1 MAEIKQIL
9 IEIDLETG
17 GVVGGS
23 SKINSELKKI
33 GANAK
38 VVQTEVN
45 KAAAAMQK
53 NLAGSAGIAGAAAT
67 ELGRTISDLPFGI
80 TAVTNNISQ
89 LGNMFALLVTSAGGV
104 TAALTAM
111 RTALMGPVGILIAFQ
126 AVVAG
131 VEMFAQSQRKAKKE
145 TDDLKKSIDE
155 INELYGDQ
163 RARLIALGNAAIFG
177 SESQRKALAENMK
190 EVKAY
195 LEAAET
201 TGEVT
206 SQVVDEAVRLGLNLI
221 EARRNAAIAEQEY
234 LEVVNT
240 AGRDST
246 AAAIKF
252 AEASQKVIDAEKA
265 LNLQKQEDI
274 KLTAKRSEK
283 EEERIR
289 LQEAALRRLQDQTD
303 KFIRDKEASEIA
315 QLDRSYQR
323 EIEAAEKVGADTTNI
338 EEFYANE
345 RVRVKEEFAEKRA
358 KNERDANYKIESAQR
373 DHNIK
378 MARLEA
384 QLAGNRIQESNRTE
398 KEILDV
404 EISIL
409 ESRIKVLKILA
420 QTSDVAKRSLDEALI
435 VLGDLIKRRDSL
447 VENNLNK
454 ISGALDTVKQG
465 LSSLNEILN
474 AQAQR
479 EMDIE
484 EAKTIA
490 QNDALRS
497 RLRNEQLSAEQ
508 RDAINQQISR
518 NEAKLIEEQNKMKEK
533 AFKRDK
539 AFRISMGLI
548 DTASST
554 LKAFGSQIIPGD
566 PTSLVRAKIA
576 AKLAA
581 VFGLAQVAA
590 IASQSFVPQASPS
603 PNLTAQT
610 PGGGAGAEPQ
620 FNVIG
625 ATGQNQLAAAI
636 AATQQQPV
644 KAYVVSNDVTTAQ
657 SLDRNIVA
665 EASL

>member
-9 IEIDLETG
+9 IEIDLQTG
-17 GVVGGS
+17 NVVGGTEQVNKQLRS
-23 SKINSELKKI
+23 LS
-33 GANAK
+33 ANAK
-38 VVQTEVN
+38 LATTEIN
-45 KAAAAMQK
+45 KASAAMQK

-104 TAALTAM
+104 RAALTAM
-111 RTALMGPVGILIAFQ
+111 RTALMGPVGILVAFQ
-126 AVVAG
+126 AAVAG
-131 VEMFAQSQRKAKKE
+131 IELWAQSQRRAKKD

-155 INELYGDQ
+155 INKTFGEQQSILD
-163 RARLIALGNAAIFG
+163 ALGRAAIY
-177 SESQRKALAENMK
+177 SPEARAALAENMK
-190 EVKAY
+190 EVKAF
-195 LEAAET
+195 LEAAES
-201 TGEVT
+201 TGDATAE
-206 SQVVDEAVRLGLNLI
+206 VVDEAVRLGMNLL
-221 EARRNAAIAEQEY
+221 EARKNAAIVEKEY
-234 LEVVNT
+234 LELIKNT
-240 AGRDST
+240 NLEESERISAGTELADAFRAVIAAENALNIQRQEGVTLTGDLVKATREQVDALKSLERISFALGRDAGGETIFESLFPLLRDDDGKVVGVVAGQAAKRLIKIGET
-246 AAAIKF
+246 ATDEF
-252 AEASQKVIDAEKA
+252 QKWAKKTESAREGEGNWFLD
-265 LNLQKQEDI
+265 NLGISEE
-274 KLTAKRSEK
+274 KLT
-283 EEERIR
+283 
-289 LQEAALRRLQDQTD
+289 
-303 KFIRDKEASEIA
+303 
-315 QLDRSYQR
+315 
-323 EIEAAEKVGADTTNI
+323 
-338 EEFYANE
+338 
-345 RVRVKEEFAEKRA
+345 
-358 KNERDANYKIESAQR
+358 
-373 DHNIK
+373 
-378 MARLEA
+378 
-384 QLAGNRIQESNRTE
+384 
-398 KEILDV
+398 
-404 EISIL
+404 
-409 ESRIKVLKILA
+409 
-420 QTSDVAKRSLDEALI
+420 
-435 VLGDLIKRRDSL
+435 
-447 VENNLNK
+447 
-454 ISGALDTVKQG
+454 GALDQVKQG

>member
-9 IEIDLETG
+9 IEIDLQTG
-17 GVVGGS
+17 NVVGGTEQVNKQLRS
-23 SKINSELKKI
+23 LS
-33 GANAK
+33 ANAK
-38 VVQTEVN
+38 LATTEIN
-45 KAAAAMQK
+45 KASAAMQK

-104 TAALTAM
+104 SAALTAM
-111 RTALMGPVGILIAFQ
+111 RTALMGPVGILVAFQ
-126 AVVAG
+126 AAVAG
-131 VEMFAQSQRKAKKE
+131 IELWAQSQRRAKKD

-155 INELYGDQ
+155 INKTFGEQQSILD
-163 RARLIALGNAAIFG
+163 ALGRAAIY
-177 SESQRKALAENMK
+177 SPEARAALAENMK
-190 EVKAY
+190 EVKAF
-195 LEAAET
+195 LEAAES
-201 TGEVT
+201 TGDATAE
-206 SQVVDEAVRLGLNLI
+206 VVDEAVRLGMNLL
-221 EARRNAAIAEQEY
+221 EARKNAAIVEKEY
-234 LEVVNT
+234 LELIKNT
-240 AGRDST
+240 NLEESERISAGTELADAFRAVIAAENALNIQRQEGVTLTGDLVKATREQVDALKSLERISFALGRDAGGETIFESLFPLLRDDDGKVVGVVAGQAAKRLIKIGET
-246 AAAIKF
+246 ATDEF
-252 AEASQKVIDAEKA
+252 QKWAKKTESAREGEGNWFLD
-265 LNLQKQEDI
+265 NLGISEE
-274 KLTAKRSEK
+274 KLT
-283 EEERIR
+283 
-289 LQEAALRRLQDQTD
+289 
-303 KFIRDKEASEIA
+303 
-315 QLDRSYQR
+315 
-323 EIEAAEKVGADTTNI
+323 
-338 EEFYANE
+338 
-345 RVRVKEEFAEKRA
+345 
-358 KNERDANYKIESAQR
+358 
-373 DHNIK
+373 
-378 MARLEA
+378 
-384 QLAGNRIQESNRTE
+384 
-398 KEILDV
+398 
-404 EISIL
+404 
-409 ESRIKVLKILA
+409 
-420 QTSDVAKRSLDEALI
+420 
-435 VLGDLIKRRDSL
+435 
-447 VENNLNK
+447 
-454 ISGALDTVKQG
+454 GALDQVKQG

>member
-1 MAEIKQIL
+1 MADVKQIL
-9 IEIDLETG
+9 IEIDLQTG
-17 GVVGGS
+17 NVVGGTEQVNKQLRS
-23 SKINSELKKI
+23 LS
-33 GANAK
+33 ANAK
-38 VVQTEVN
+38 LATTEIN
-45 KAAAAMQK
+45 KASAAMQK

-104 TAALTAM
+104 SAALTAM
-111 RTALMGPVGILIAFQ
+111 RTALMGPVGILVAFQ
-126 AVVAG
+126 AAVAG
-131 VEMFAQSQRKAKKE
+131 IELWAQSQRRAKKD

-155 INELYGDQ
+155 INKTFGEQQSILD
-163 RARLIALGNAAIFG
+163 ALGRAAIY
-177 SESQRKALAENMK
+177 SPEARAALAENMK
-190 EVKAY
+190 EVKAF
-195 LEAAET
+195 LEAAES
-201 TGEVT
+201 TGDATAE
-206 SQVVDEAVRLGLNLI
+206 VVDEAVRLGMNLL
-221 EARRNAAIAEQEY
+221 EARKNAAIVEKEY
-234 LEVVNT
+234 LELIKNT
-240 AGRDST
+240 NLEESERISAGTELADAFRAVIAAENALNIQRQEGVTLTGDLVKATREQVDALKSLERISFALGRDAGGETIFESLFPLLRDDDGKVVGVVAGQAAKRLIKIGET
-246 AAAIKF
+246 ATDEF
-252 AEASQKVIDAEKA
+252 QKWAKKTESAREGEGNWFLD
-265 LNLQKQEDI
+265 NLGISEE
-274 KLTAKRSEK
+274 KLT
-283 EEERIR
+283 
-289 LQEAALRRLQDQTD
+289 
-303 KFIRDKEASEIA
+303 
-315 QLDRSYQR
+315 
-323 EIEAAEKVGADTTNI
+323 
-338 EEFYANE
+338 
-345 RVRVKEEFAEKRA
+345 
-358 KNERDANYKIESAQR
+358 
-373 DHNIK
+373 
-378 MARLEA
+378 
-384 QLAGNRIQESNRTE
+384 
-398 KEILDV
+398 
-404 EISIL
+404 
-409 ESRIKVLKILA
+409 
-420 QTSDVAKRSLDEALI
+420 
-435 VLGDLIKRRDSL
+435 
-447 VENNLNK
+447 
-454 ISGALDTVKQG
+454 GALDQVKQG

>member
-1 MAEIKQIL
+1 MADVKQIL
-9 IEIDLETG
+9 IEIDLQTG
-17 GVVGGS
+17 NVVGGTEQVNKQLRS
-23 SKINSELKKI
+23 LS
-33 GANAK
+33 ANAK
-38 VVQTEVN
+38 LATTEIN
-45 KAAAAMQK
+45 KASAAMQK

-89 LGNMFALLVTSAGGV
+89 LGNMFALLVVSAGGV
-104 TAALTAM
+104 RAALTAM
-111 RTALMGPVGILIAFQ
+111 RTALMGPVGILVAFQ
-126 AVVAG
+126 AAVAG
-131 VEMFAQSQRKAKKE
+131 IELWAQSQRRAKKD

-155 INELYGDQ
+155 INKTFGEQQSILD
-163 RARLIALGNAAIFG
+163 ALGRAAIY
-177 SESQRKALAENMK
+177 SPEARAALAENMK
-190 EVKAY
+190 EVKAF
-195 LEAAET
+195 LEAAES
-201 TGEVT
+201 TGDATAE
-206 SQVVDEAVRLGLNLI
+206 VVDEAVRLGMNLL
-221 EARRNAAIAEQEY
+221 EARKNAAIVEKEY
-234 LEVVNT
+234 LELIKNT
-240 AGRDST
+240 NLEESERISAGTELADAFRAVIAAENALNIQRQEGVTLTGDLVKATREQVDALKSLERISFALGRDAGGETIFESLFPLLRDDDGKVVGVVAGQAAKRLIKIGET
-246 AAAIKF
+246 ATDEF
-252 AEASQKVIDAEKA
+252 QKWAKKTESAREGEGNWFLD
-265 LNLQKQEDI
+265 NLGISEE
-274 KLTAKRSEK
+274 KLT
-283 EEERIR
+283 
-289 LQEAALRRLQDQTD
+289 
-303 KFIRDKEASEIA
+303 
-315 QLDRSYQR
+315 
-323 EIEAAEKVGADTTNI
+323 
-338 EEFYANE
+338 
-345 RVRVKEEFAEKRA
+345 
-358 KNERDANYKIESAQR
+358 
-373 DHNIK
+373 
-378 MARLEA
+378 
-384 QLAGNRIQESNRTE
+384 
-398 KEILDV
+398 
-404 EISIL
+404 
-409 ESRIKVLKILA
+409 
-420 QTSDVAKRSLDEALI
+420 
-435 VLGDLIKRRDSL
+435 
-447 VENNLNK
+447 
-454 ISGALDTVKQG
+454 GALDQVKQG